1 MLGES
6 VGGPDLSPTGKE
18 MWVGKTRR
26 NKTVSF
32 SDDVV
37 EIEHQPPC
45 LDVAYIGGEISPH
58 NQSDLNST
66 LPHREMQEFVSDRPT
81 TTVMVVET
89 RRQKQR
95 REAKEREDDEAT
107 EASGIVISTR
117 AFANRSEENP
127 HRA

>member
-1 MLGES
+1 MKRTGVEISNTGDTILKQRPIGEASSQVLGES
-6 VGGPDLSPTGKE
+6 VGGPKLSPTGKE

-81 TTVMVVET
+81 TAVMVVET
-89 RRQKQR
+89 RRQK
-95 REAKEREDDEAT
+95 
-107 EASGIVISTR
+107 
-117 AFANRSEENP
+117 
-127 HRA
+127 